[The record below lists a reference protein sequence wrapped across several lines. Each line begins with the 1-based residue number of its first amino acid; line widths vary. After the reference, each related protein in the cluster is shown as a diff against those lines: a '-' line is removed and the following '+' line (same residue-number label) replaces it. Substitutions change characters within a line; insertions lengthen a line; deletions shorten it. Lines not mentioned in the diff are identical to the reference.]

1 MRGNRSLEAKERFPR
16 TPSEKADWVGEGGR
30 KTAGF
35 SAGGACGGLR
45 SGSSAQAL
53 HIVYGQP
60 LRQPK
65 AAARNV
71 PAKGAIFLFFYEKRL
86 LFSCLFRFRLL
97 FFPGHAMIIPAI
109 RI

>member
-16 TPSEKADWVGEGGR
+16 TPSEKADWVGEGGW

-35 SAGGACGGLR
+35 SAGRACGGLR
-45 SGSSAQAL
+45 SGFSAQAL

-71 PAKGAIFLFFYEKRL
+71 PAKGAIFLFSYEKRL

-109 RI
+109 RN

>member
-45 SGSSAQAL
+45 SGFSAQAL
-53 HIVYGQP
+53 HIVYGQL
-60 LRQPK
+60 LRQPE

-71 PAKGAIFLFFYEKRL
+71 PVKGAIFLFFPENGCYFL
-86 LFSCLFRFRLL
+86 VFFVFACYFSR
-97 FFPGHAMIIPAI
+97 AML
-109 RI
+109 